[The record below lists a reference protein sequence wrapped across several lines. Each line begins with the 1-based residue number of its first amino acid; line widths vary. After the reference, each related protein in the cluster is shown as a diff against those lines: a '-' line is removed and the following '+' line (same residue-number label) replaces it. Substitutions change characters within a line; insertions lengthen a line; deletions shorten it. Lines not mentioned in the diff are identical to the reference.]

1 MIDARLAMGRVMIDD
16 MRATLRSL
24 GDAQFRLWAGMAFM
38 VLAMMSIQ
46 YDENIAPGVGRIS
59 DAWNTATTD
68 LGRTLAS
75 FTL

>member
-1 MIDARLAMGRVMIDD
+1 MISDLK
-16 MRATLRSL
+16 ATLRRHR
-24 GDAQFRLWAGMAFM
+24 DAQFRLWAGMAF
-38 VLAMMSIQ
+38 VILAMMSIQ
-46 YDENIAPGVGRIS
+46 YDEHIAPGVGRIS

>member
-1 MIDARLAMGRVMIDD
+1 MGRVMVQEL
-16 MRATLRSL
+16 RATLRSL
-24 GDAQFRLWAGMAFM
+24 FDRQFRLWAGMAFM
-38 VLAMMSIQ
+38 ALAMASIQ

-59 DAWNTATTD
+59 DAWNAATSD